1 MYDDDGEGEQ
11 DHGDTEDE
19 DDLAKE
25 LEGGDTDT
33 EGEDDMVDLD
43 EEDQEEL
50 DEHEGCLLYTS
61 PSPRD
66 RG

>member
-1 MYDDDGEGEQ
+1 MDDMDRFQAGMYDDDGEGEQ

-50 DEHEGCLLYTS
+50 DLSLIHI
-61 PSPRD
+61 
-66 RG
+66 